1 MVLILNFQM
10 FKTFLE
16 ANQSDNKENKQID
29 TRKQIWDDY
38 IDKQLEHMV
47 IEYQFDFEA
56 IARLLIG
63 LTGDNGKHR
72 INKKRV

>member
-1 MVLILNFQM
+1 M

-63 LTGDNGKHR
+63 LTDYDVMLTLGTG
-72 INKKRV
+72 I

>member
-1 MVLILNFQM
+1 M

-47 IEYQFDFEA
+47 IEYQFDF
-56 IARLLIG
+56 
-63 LTGDNGKHR
+63 
-72 INKKRV
+72 